1 VTDRVK
7 PEWTCYDP
15 KTDEMLFVV
24 AEDQRSAIKKAL
36 QKGITP
42 QDVHD
47 VRPRLGDTEIMTREE
62 FKAFMSKVI

>member
-1 VTDRVK
+1 
-7 PEWTCYDP
+7 
-15 KTDEMLFVV
+15 MLFVV

-47 VRPRLGDTEIMTREE
+47 VRPRLGDTELMTRKE

>member
-1 VTDRVK
+1 MTGRVK

-24 AEDQRSAIKKAL
+24 AEDQRSASKKAV

-47 VRPRLGDTEIMTREE
+47 VRPRLGDAELMTRDE